1 MLKFGKLLLVPVL
14 LLLLVAIAACQ
25 PAAVPAAPAPAAT
38 EAAPAEAA
46 TEAAP
51 AEAAADASAQE
62 PVQLA
67 VFHPVL
73 GNSYTKAVSDGVSD
87 TAAKLNA
94 TVDVFG
100 SDPPFDA
107 TSQSNQL
114 QDAIT
119 SGKYDAF
126 IIYAV
131 DGNAVVADVEDAIAA
146 GIKVIA
152 ADVVIG
158 PDARTYEPCC
168 GITSYVGRTGI
179 DHGTFLGNMIVAACE
194 GLDTCKVGYL
204 NGVQALTIDQDRVEA
219 VNTVLKDHPNIQIV
233 AMQDAF
239 YLEDEGFKVA
249 QNMLQA
255 NPDINVLA
263 TSGDQMM
270 LGAEQAVTDA
280 GLTDQVKLL
289 GNGTGEQGYQAIKE
303 GRFFANYA
311 DIPFTMGQ
319 IAGEL
324 AIKAVRGEEV
334 PKSVK
339 NDEQSP
345 PLPADGPIITQE
357 NVDQFKPQW

>member
-1 MLKFGKLLLVPVL
+1 MRTRSHCWHLMMLLVVALLL
-14 LLLLVAIAACQ
+14 AACQ
-25 PAAVPAAPAPAAT
+25 PVGPGATTGAVAPAAG
-38 EAAPAEAA
+38 AASE
-46 TEAAP
+46 
-51 AEAAADASAQE
+51 Q
-62 PVQLA
+62 A
-67 VFHPVL
+67 VAIALFHPVL
-73 GNSYTKAVSDGVSD
+73 GNSYTKAVSDGVAE
-87 TAAKLNA
+87 TAAAMNA

-107 TSQSNQL
+107 TAQHNQL

-119 SGKYDAF
+119 AGKYQAF

-131 DGNAVVADVEDAIAA
+131 DGNAVVPDVEDAVAA

-168 GITSYVGRTGI
+168 GITSYIGRTGI
-179 DHGTFLGNMIVAACE
+179 DHGTFLGNMIVTACE
-194 GLDTCKVGYL
+194 GIDPCKVGYL

-219 VNTVLKDHPNIQIV
+219 LTKVIADHSNIQIV
-233 AMQDAF
+233 ANQEAF
-239 YLEDEGFKVA
+239 YLEDKGREVA

-270 LGAEQAVTDA
+270 LGAEQAVKDA
-280 GLTDQVKLL
+280 GLEGKVRLL
-289 GNGTGEQGYQAIKE
+289 GNGTGEQGYKAIKE
-303 GRFFANYA
+303 GRWFADYA
-311 DIPFTMGQ
+311 DIPFTMGK

-334 PKSVK
+334 PKLLK
-339 NDEQSP
+339 NDEQKP
-345 PLPADGPIITQE
+345 PLPADGPIITKE